1 MTSQGSAGASD
12 ASPYRGRTVAVGTR
26 HGKQHQFAP
35 SFHAILGARLQ
46 TPPDLDTDSVGTFT
60 GEIARTMTAVEAA
73 RAKARLAMAATG
85 LPYGLASEAS
95 YGPLTGGWSGH
106 EELLLF
112 CDERLGIEVLEGHR
126 TLSVPGPAHRVSDSR
141 QLPPAVLD
149 SLPGQALVVRPSAG
163 TGAIAKG
170 ITAADTLPRA
180 IAAAVAASADGL
192 AVVEPD
198 LRAHHNPSRRII
210 LARLAT
216 SLAHRLATGCP
227 ACGTPGFGRVDAEP
241 GLRCRVCDTPTD
253 RVGAEIHGCPSCEHR
268 AIRPVGGHAEPSD
281 CPACNP

>member
-1 MTSQGSAGASD
+1 MTRQGSTGASD
-12 ASPYRGRTVAVGTR
+12 ASAYRGRTVAVGTR

-35 SFHAILGARLQ
+35 PFHDILGARLQ
-46 TPPDLDTDSVGTFT
+46 TPPDLDTDRVGTFT
-60 GEIARTMTAVEAA
+60 GEIARNTTAVEAA
-73 RAKARLAMAATG
+73 RAKARLAMAVTG

-95 YGPLTGGWSGH
+95 YGPLAGGWSGH

-112 CDERLGIEVLEGHR
+112 CDDRLGIEVLEGHR
-126 TLSVPGPAHRVSDSR
+126 TLSVPGLAHRVSDHHR
-141 QLPPAVLD
+141 LPRALLGG
-149 SLPGQALVVRPSAG
+149 LPGQALVVRPSAG
-163 TGAIAKG
+163 TGEIVKG
-170 ITAADTLPRA
+170 ITTADMLAAA

-227 ACGTPGFGRVDAEP
+227 ACGTPGFGRVDARP
-241 GLRCRVCDTPTD
+241 GLRCRACATPTA
-253 RVGAEIHGCPSCEHR
+253 RMGAEIHGCPSCEHR
-268 AIRPVGGHAEPSD
+268 ATRPVGGYAEPSD